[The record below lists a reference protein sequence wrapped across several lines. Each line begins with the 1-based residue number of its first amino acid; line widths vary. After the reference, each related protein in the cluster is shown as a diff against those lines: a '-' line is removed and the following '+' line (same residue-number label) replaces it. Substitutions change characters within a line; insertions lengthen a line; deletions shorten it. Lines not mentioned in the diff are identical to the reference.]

1 YTPCIR
7 RLQCL
12 GNGRQRPCVPVA
24 GGSLTVAILGCSAI
38 CRSASGSRTP
48 AVSRRALDGT
58 RRPQSYHWRGRL
70 PGRAGWSPPG
80 PPTDPDVRHARIRFL
95 KPSRCYPCKDTLA
108 PQSTGLLWSGLVS
121 SASLPCVRPADA
133 LLDGAFPPV
142 GRLGLTSPPSSVLC
156 AATTATSPSRGPSLV
171 ARSPIPCLLPSFL
184 VSPTRFCP

>member
-1 YTPCIR
+1 
-7 RLQCL
+7 
-12 GNGRQRPCVPVA
+12 
-24 GGSLTVAILGCSAI
+24 
-38 CRSASGSRTP
+38 
-48 AVSRRALDGT
+48 
-58 RRPQSYHWRGRL
+58 WL
-70 PGRAGWSPPG
+70 PGRAGGSPPG

-156 AATTATSPSRGPSLV
+156 AATTATSPSRRASLGARRPDTLLASRVRGLPAGLRVWSKRPVHARAFGRPVPSSGCVTRSQV
-171 ARSPIPCLLPSFL
+171 ALPSSRVTPL
-184 VSPTRFCP
+184 DTCPALRPRWCPAHSPKRTQD